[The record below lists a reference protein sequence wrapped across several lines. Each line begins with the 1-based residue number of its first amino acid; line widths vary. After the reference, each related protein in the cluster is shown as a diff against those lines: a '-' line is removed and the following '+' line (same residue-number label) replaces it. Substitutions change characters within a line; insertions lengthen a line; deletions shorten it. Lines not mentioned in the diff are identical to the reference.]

1 MLTCRLSDHAFRI
14 RENARCD
21 SGAFKV
27 MFYQTRNVGI
37 IFDDK
42 NRALHT
48 RILAGVT
55 LAKLLEPLDF
65 ARSFVNTLLIFLPD
79 AGALADSNCF
89 VFLRRLRRSTARNR
103 VCHDVPILSS
113 VE

>member
-1 MLTCRLSDHAFRI
+1 MLTCRLGNHAFRI

-27 MFYQTRNVGI
+27 MFYQARNIGI
-37 IFDDK
+37 VFDDK

-48 RILAGVT
+48 RILAGVSS
-55 LAKLLEPLDF
+55 ANLLEQRDF

-79 AGALADSNCF
+79 AGA
-89 VFLRRLRRSTARNR
+89 
-103 VCHDVPILSS
+103 
-113 VE
+113 